1 MSAAWLRFAMIA
13 LRRLWPLLLLAALL
27 AAAYASGLQ
36 RQLSWSAL
44 AAHEAALRQRVE
56 LHPLWAACAYVVTYA
71 AAVAISLPAAVVLTV
86 SGGLLFGTAGGGA
99 LAVAGAW
106 IGAVLLFLAAR
117 TALGPLLATRAA
129 TLLDHV
135 RPGLQRDGFSYLLA
149 LRLIPVV
156 PFWLTN
162 LAPALVGMSLAPY
175 AAATLLG
182 IIPATLVFASIGAG
196 VANVLAA
203 GGQPDLSVIFSAPV
217 LLPLLGLALLSLA
230 PVVWRLWQRR
240 RLRGRHA

>member
-1 MSAAWLRFAMIA
+1 MTA

-27 AAAYASGLQ
+27 AAAYATGLH
-36 RQLSWSAL
+36 RQLSWPAL
-44 AAHEAALRQRVE
+44 AAHEAELRQRVAQ
-56 LHPLWAACAYVVTYA
+56 HPLWAAALYVVVYA
-71 AAVAISLPAAVVLTV
+71 AAVAISIPGAVVLTV
-86 SGGLLFGTAGGGA
+86 SGGLLFGTAAGGA

-106 IGAVLLFLAAR
+106 VGAVLLFLAAR
-117 TALGPLLATRAA
+117 TALGPLLAARAA
-129 TLLDHV
+129 PLLDRV

-162 LAPALVGMSLAPY
+162 LAPALVGMRLAPY

-196 VANVLAA
+196 VAGVLAE
-203 GGQPDLSVIFSAPV
+203 GGQPDLSVIVSAPV
-217 LLPLLGLALLSLA
+217 LLPLLGLALLSLL
-230 PVVWRLWQRR
+230 PVAWRLWQGRERR
-240 RLRGRHA
+240 GGHA